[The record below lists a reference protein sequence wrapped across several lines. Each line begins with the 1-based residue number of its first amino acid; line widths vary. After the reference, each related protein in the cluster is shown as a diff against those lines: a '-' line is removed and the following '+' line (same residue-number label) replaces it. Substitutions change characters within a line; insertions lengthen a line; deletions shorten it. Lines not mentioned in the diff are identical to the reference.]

1 MTRRN
6 HITAFTLLEL
16 LIALTLSGLL
26 IVMINQQ
33 IQNSFFVDSR
43 YKNQLEYRLKI
54 ETIFDFLSADI
65 SQSSYFPDGKKSVK
79 TIQGV
84 ENMKIIIKRFGLSP
98 INKQISG
105 MTVIWTLGSDGI
117 SRTIRSDSM
126 SQTRYFSTKKVFS
139 GYKNIDGSTLRVIIE
154 NDDFSKSKLFLL

>member
-1 MTRRN
+1 MIRRSR
-6 HITAFTLLEL
+6 ITAFTLLEL

-33 IQNSFFVDSR
+33 IQNSFLADSR

-79 TIQGV
+79 TIEGD
-84 ENMKIIIKRFGLSP
+84 ENIKIIIKRFGLSP

-117 SRTIRSDSM
+117 SRTIRSDST

-139 GYKNIDGSTLRVIIE
+139 EYRNIDDSTLRVIIE
-154 NDDFSKSKLFLL
+154 NNNFSKSKIFLL

>member
-1 MTRRN
+1 MIRRN

-26 IVMINQQ
+26 IAMINQQ
-33 IQNSFFVDSR
+33 IQNSFFADSR

-79 TIQGV
+79 TIQGDG
-84 ENMKIIIKRFGLSP
+84 NIKIIVKRFGLSP

-117 SRTIRSDSM
+117 SRTIRSDST

-139 GYKNIDGSTLRVIIE
+139 EYRNIDDSTLRVIIE
-154 NDDFSKSKLFLL
+154 NDNFSKSKLFLL

>member
-33 IQNSFFVDSR
+33 IQNSFFADSR

-65 SQSSYFPDGKKSVK
+65 SQSSYFPDAKNRSKRSKAVK
-79 TIQGV
+79 I
-84 ENMKIIIKRFGLSP
+84 
-98 INKQISG
+98 
-105 MTVIWTLGSDGI
+105 
-117 SRTIRSDSM
+117 
-126 SQTRYFSTKKVFS
+126 
-139 GYKNIDGSTLRVIIE
+139 
-154 NDDFSKSKLFLL
+154 

>member
-65 SQSSYFPDGKKSVK
+65 SQSSYFPDGKKFVC
-79 TIQGV
+79 
-84 ENMKIIIKRFGLSP
+84 
-98 INKQISG
+98 
-105 MTVIWTLGSDGI
+105 
-117 SRTIRSDSM
+117 
-126 SQTRYFSTKKVFS
+126 
-139 GYKNIDGSTLRVIIE
+139 
-154 NDDFSKSKLFLL
+154 